1 MTQPLDIFRTL
12 ICPTAYVAD
21 ARAIAAAFGPG
32 GFGMWETGLSPTGA
46 EPATHFISTGM
57 IPAEFASLAPCT
69 TWALDE
75 QGNWTPTDYYPG
87 DAATV
92 HAYATQAGLTLTL
105 AQVEAIFA
113 AADVSEQE
121 PFVAMGRLGVKIINP
136 PLDTTTGT

>member
-1 MTQPLDIFRTL
+1 MTDLFRTL
-12 ICPTAYVAD
+12 I
-21 ARAIAAAFGPG
+21 IAAQDADLARQIAAGFGPG
-32 GFGMWETGLSPTGA
+32 GEGMWITPLSADGTD
-46 EPATHFISTGM
+46 PATHYISTGM

-75 QGNWTPTDYYPG
+75 SGNWTPTDYYPG

-121 PFVAMGRLGVKIINP
+121 PFTAMNRLSLQIINP
-136 PLDTTTGT
+136 TVE